1 MFNSLRLIN
10 IGNGKMVVLKK
21 KVVIEPQEE
30 LSSD

>member
-1 MFNSLRLIN
+1 MFNLLRLIN
-10 IGNGKMVVLKK
+10 IGNGKMVVLEK